1 MLQPLAMLDV
11 VKYAGMIYH
20 VLEKWL
26 AKNCSVIILMVEF
39 GWKFTLLCSCTS
51 CLLKIVY
58 LCLNKKRKLKKE
70 KKKRKEKKEIFF
82 LKREYNC

>member
-11 VKYAGMIYH
+11 VKNAGMIYH

-39 GWKFTLLCSCTS
+39 G
-51 CLLKIVY
+51 
-58 LCLNKKRKLKKE
+58 
-70 KKKRKEKKEIFF
+70 
-82 LKREYNC
+82 